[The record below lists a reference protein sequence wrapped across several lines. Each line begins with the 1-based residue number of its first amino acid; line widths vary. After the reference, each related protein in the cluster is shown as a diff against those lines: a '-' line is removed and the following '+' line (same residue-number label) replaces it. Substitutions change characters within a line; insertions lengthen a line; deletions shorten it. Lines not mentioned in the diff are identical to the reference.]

1 MPKKTHIYRDF
12 SGGENTSASP
22 RVIKQNEL
30 QLVSG
35 AMVDELGYLSSFY
48 PPQKASATAN
58 LKDFT
63 YFVAPGR
70 GLFYFKSDYSYASGA
85 ATADDGPYHYIMI
98 TDRSTGNISIENV
111 IAILVIV
118 ASMTL
123 AFGFMKSDISS
134 IKKELELKVDEREFT
149 SDRNLLIYKMDV
161 IMQDIA
167 EIKQIL
173 KENK

>member
-1 MPKKTHIYRDF
+1 
-12 SGGENTSASP
+12 
-22 RVIKQNEL
+22 
-30 QLVSG
+30 
-35 AMVDELGYLSSFY
+35 
-48 PPQKASATAN
+48 
-58 LKDFT
+58 
-63 YFVAPGR
+63 
-70 GLFYFKSDYSYASGA
+70 
-85 ATADDGPYHYIMI
+85 
-98 TDRSTGNISIENV
+98 
-111 IAILVIV
+111 
-118 ASMTL
+118 MTL